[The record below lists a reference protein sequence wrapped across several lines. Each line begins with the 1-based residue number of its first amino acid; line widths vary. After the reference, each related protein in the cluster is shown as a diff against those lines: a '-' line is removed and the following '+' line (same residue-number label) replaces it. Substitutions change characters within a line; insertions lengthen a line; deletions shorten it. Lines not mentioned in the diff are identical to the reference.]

1 MKIGVL
7 AYHGDVIEHVR
18 ATEGAARKLGL
29 PCQVVEVRESKD
41 LETLAGL
48 IIPGG
53 ESTNFYK
60 LMVRDGLLEGIKG
73 IRNIFGTCAGAILLA
88 KGLGNKEEGQITL
101 GLMDIDVDRNAYGR
115 QAESFEDELETEL
128 GKMHA
133 VFIRAPRIRK
143 AGPEVRVL
151 SRRKGEIVACEQKS
165 SGSYYLATCFHPE
178 LTTTKFHER
187 FLREML

>member
-18 ATEGAARKLGL
+18 ATEGAARKLAL

-60 LMVRDGLLEGIKG
+60 LMVRDGLLERIKC

-101 GLMDIDVDRNAYGR
+101 CLMDIDVDRNAYGR
-115 QAESFEDELETEL
+115 QAESFEDELETEI

-133 VFIRAPRIRK
+133 VFIRAPRIQK